1 MPFIRATAI
10 TAPEN
15 KIFSSEY
22 KIDCSSC
29 GAFVTEKL
37 NYTHTLNVASTV
49 VDCNVGPD
57 KSSGVQVGKGR
68 QCHSLPTVHN
78 QDEEEMNFCRTKGKF
93 NRKAFKNHAI
103 L

>member
-1 MPFIRATAI
+1 MRYCSVDEKRGLQAI

-29 GAFVTEKL
+29 GAFVTEKP

-57 KSSGVQVGKGR
+57 KSFGVQVGKGTELI
-68 QCHSLPTVHN
+68 LPVIS
-78 QDEEEMNFCRTKGKF
+78 TKE
-93 NRKAFKNHAI
+93 RKNTKKKI
-103 L
+103 TR